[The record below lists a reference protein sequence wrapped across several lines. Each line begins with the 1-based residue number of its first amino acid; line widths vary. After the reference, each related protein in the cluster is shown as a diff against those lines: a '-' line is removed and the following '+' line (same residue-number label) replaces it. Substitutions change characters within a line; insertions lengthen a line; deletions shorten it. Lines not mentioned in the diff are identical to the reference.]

1 MKLTAAVKAG
11 GCASKLSPALLE
23 RVLSR
28 LPRGENP
35 NVLVGY
41 DKADDAGVYRLT
53 DDLAMV
59 QTVDFFTPVVDDPY
73 TFGQIAAA
81 NALSD
86 IYAMGGKPVSALCV
100 MAYPLDGDT
109 DVLEQIMRGGLDKM
123 NEAGCAIIGG
133 HSVADPE
140 IKFGYAVTGT
150 ISPARI
156 LTNAAARPGD
166 SLILTKRLGTG
177 VITTALKRGTAAE
190 ADVAG
195 AIESMRTLN
204 RRASEIALRFRT
216 HAITDITG
224 FGLMG
229 HGREMA
235 LASGVTLEIDSFSLD
250 FLPGAL
256 EAAKAGNIPGGLVRN
271 REFASSCVEIQ
282 AKLSP
287 EQEALLYDPQTSGGL
302 LIAVDASDSRP
313 LIVVLRDTGTHAS
326 LIGRVEIGPKPPI
339 RVV

>member
-1 MKLTAAVKAG
+1 VKLTAAVKAG

-41 DKADDAGVYRLT
+41 DKADDAGVYKLT
-53 DDLAMV
+53 DDLAIV

-86 IYAMGGKPVSALCV
+86 IYAMGGKPISALCV
-100 MAYPLDGDT
+100 MAYPIDGDT

-150 ISPARI
+150 ISPKRI
-156 LTNAAARPGD
+156 LSNAGARAGD
-166 SLILTKRLGTG
+166 SLILTKKLGTG
-177 VITTALKRGTAAE
+177 VITTALKRGTASE
-190 ADVAG
+190 SDVAG
-195 AIESMRTLN
+195 AIEGMRTLN
-204 RRASEIALRFRT
+204 RVTSEIALRFRT
-216 HAITDITG
+216 HAITDVTG

-250 FLPGAL
+250 WLPGAL

-271 REFASSCVEIQ
+271 REHASSCVEIK
-282 AKLSP
+282 ATLSP
-287 EQEALLYDPQTSGGL
+287 EMEALLYDPQTSGGL
-302 LIAVDASDSRP
+302 LIAVDAHDSRP
-313 LIVVLRDTGTHAS
+313 LIVVLRDKGVHAS
-326 LIGRVEIGPKPPI
+326 LIGRVESGPRPPI
-339 RVV
+339 RIV

>member
-1 MKLTAAVKAG
+1 MRLTAAVKAG
-11 GCASKLSPALLE
+11 GCASKLSPELLE

-28 LPRGENP
+28 LPRGVNP

-41 DKADDAGVYRLT
+41 DKADDAGVYKLSEE
-53 DDLAMV
+53 LAIV

-86 IYAMGGKPVSALCV
+86 IYAMGGKPLSALCV

-109 DVLEQIMRGGLDKM
+109 EVLEQIMRGGLDKM
-123 NEAGCAIIGG
+123 NEADCAVLGG

-150 ISPARI
+150 ISPKRI
-156 LTNAAARPGD
+156 LTNAGAKVGD
-166 SLILTKRLGTG
+166 SLILTKKLGTG
-177 VITTALKRGTAAE
+177 VLTTALKRGTAGDAE
-190 ADVAG
+190 IAG

-204 RRASEIALRFRT
+204 RTTCEIALRFRT
-216 HAITDITG
+216 HAATDVTG

-250 FLPGAL
+250 YLPGAL
-256 EAAKAGNIPGGLVRN
+256 EAAEAGNIPGGLNRN
-271 REFASSCVEIQ
+271 REHAASCVEIH

-287 EQEALLYDPQTSGGL
+287 AQEALLYDPQTSGGL

-313 LIVVLRDTGTHAS
+313 LIVVLRDRGVHAS
-326 LIGRVEIGPKPPI
+326 LIGRVELGPRPPI
-339 RVV
+339 RIV